1 MRQTSRPLCS
11 HGAESAS
18 NSELGA
24 GIAPHIAQIA
34 EVWIGDNGEPRIHE
48 VWCALGG
55 ITLMPARAA
64 GHWLPEA
71 RLANARN
78 RLPIPTE
85 LHRLP

>member
-18 NSELGA
+18 NSEMGA

-34 EVWIGDNGEPRIHE
+34 EVWIGDGEPRIHK

-55 ITLMPARAA
+55 ITLMPPRAA
-64 GHWLPEA
+64 GHWLPA
-71 RLANARN
+71 APLAKARN